1 MTRYGIVGA
10 GRVGSTV
17 AVGLARGGH
26 RVIVIDAAAGKAE
39 RLADNQPAMSV
50 VDRVSE
56 LGDCEA
62 VLEAIPDELD
72 SKISVLGRLAESG
85 AVAVLTATSSFTV
98 AQLARESGLGE
109 RLAGFH
115 FLPTVA
121 GSGLVEISGAPS
133 TGTAAIDAAI
143 ALSDALGIP
152 WMRVSD
158 VPGRVTR
165 RLLVPFVNQVLD
177 AAARGVASPQDID
190 RVVCLGL
197 GHAVG
202 PLAALQR
209 AGLDDHIRVADNLR
223 RQFGD
228 PAFEVPVD
236 VTDHEQI
243 IQASSDLTEER
254 IK

>member
-1 MTRYGIVGA
+1 MTSYGIVGA

-17 AVGLARGGH
+17 AMGLARGGH
-26 RVIVIDAAAGKAE
+26 HVIVVDKFADKAYG
-39 RLADNQPAMSV
+39 LADTQPTITA

-56 LGDCEA
+56 VGDCEV

-72 SKISVLGRLAESG
+72 SKISVLSRLANSS

-98 AQLARESGLGE
+98 AQLARASGLGE

-115 FLPTVA
+115 FLPTSA
-121 GSGLVEISGAPS
+121 GSGLIEISGATS
-133 TGTAAIDAAI
+133 TGNKAIDAAVT
-143 ALSDALGIP
+143 LSDALGIP

-165 RLLVPFVNQVLD
+165 RLLVPFINQVLD

-190 RVVCLGL
+190 RVVNLGL
-197 GHAVG
+197 GHPVG
-202 PLAALQR
+202 PLVALKR
-209 AGLDDHIRVADNLR
+209 AGLDDHIQVADNLY

-228 PAFEVPVD
+228 PAFEVPTRL
-236 VTDHEQI
+236 TDHEET
-243 IQASSDLTEER
+243 IQAISDMTEER